1 MFEYTAI
8 VVRIVDGDTVDLDVD
23 LGFKTRRKDR
33 FRLEGIDT
41 PEVRTKDKIEKAA
54 GLAASARLA
63 ELIPVGSEVTVRTN
77 KPGKYGRW
85 IATILKDGVDIN
97 QQLVKE
103 GHAVPYE

>member
-54 GLAASARLA
+54 GLAASGKIPFACSFAVFSTGRAYGAMRLA
-63 ELIPVGSEVTVRTN
+63 
-77 KPGKYGRW
+77 
-85 IATILKDGVDIN
+85 TISKLNVKIITTIN
-97 QQLVKE
+97 ITDDTIINIF
-103 GHAVPYE
+103 